1 VVVGAEELGKERI
14 LRTSAADAPD
24 IVLVVLVN
32 VASRDP
38 VRSVRHR
45 SAIGPYS
52 WVVPLTADAHLAH
65 VVNHTQL
72 TSSPESVSYRES
84 FEKPEMVSTDKYSRR

>member
-1 VVVGAEELGKERI
+1 MREYSSREMPEGFLDKGVAAFFGWAGVDVEELGKERI

-24 IVLVVLVN
+24 IVVVVLVN
-32 VASRDP
+32 VASRVP

-52 WVVPLTADAHLAH
+52 
-65 VVNHTQL
+65 
-72 TSSPESVSYRES
+72 
-84 FEKPEMVSTDKYSRR
+84 

>member
-1 VVVGAEELGKERI
+1 MREYSSREMPDGFLDRAVVVFFVWAGVDVEELGKERI
-14 LRTSAADAPD
+14 LRTSAADAPA
-24 IVLVVLVN
+24 IVVAVLVN

-52 WVVPLTADAHLAH
+52 
-65 VVNHTQL
+65 QL
-72 TSSPESVSYRES
+72 RG
-84 FEKPEMVSTDKYSRR
+84 